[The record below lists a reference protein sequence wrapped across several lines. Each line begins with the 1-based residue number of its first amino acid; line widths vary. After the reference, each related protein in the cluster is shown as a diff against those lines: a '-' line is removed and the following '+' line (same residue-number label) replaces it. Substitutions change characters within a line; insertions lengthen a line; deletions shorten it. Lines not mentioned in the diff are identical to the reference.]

1 MDTAKTRFVVE
12 LTDAEQ
18 FVLENVRK
26 TLGARSKG
34 DVIRHWIKLATPKG
48 PK

>member
-1 MDTAKTRFVVE
+1 MNDDKTRFVVE

-26 TLGARSKG
+26 TLGARSKAE
-34 DVIRHWIKLATPKG
+34 VIRHWIKLATPKG